1 MSRAGGALAVAL
13 VLWLP
18 SGCHHAARPP
28 ATPLTGHYHTVARG
42 ETLSL
47 LSTRFAVPVEDLVE
61 LNAIVDP
68 DRVEEGT
75 ELFIPDPRPE
85 ARPPVRRPR
94 PAPWP
99 AASRPL
105 PPASIAGPPPALAGA
120 LAWPVEAPVT
130 SGFGR
135 RDGYPHEGIDLGV
148 PDGTAVRAAAAGQV
162 VVAGERLSGY
172 GRLLVVDHG
181 DGLSTVYAHNSE
193 LVVAEGDSV
202 NRGQIIA
209 MSGHTGRVT
218 APHLHF
224 EVRRDGEAV
233 DPLPYLMARPSPR

>member
-1 MSRAGGALAVAL
+1 MLAVAA
-13 VLWLP
+13 WLA
-18 SGCHHAARPP
+18 SGCHHATRPP
-28 ATPLTGHYHTVARG
+28 ATALPGHFHTVARG
-42 ETLSL
+42 ETLAL
-47 LSTRFAVPVEDLVE
+47 LSARFAVPVDDLVE
-61 LNAIVDP
+61 LNAIVEP
-68 DRVEEGT
+68 DRVGEGT

-85 ARPPVRRPR
+85 ARPPARRRRSGALPSTPR
-94 PAPWP
+94 PPLP
-99 AASRPL
+99 AA
-105 PPASIAGPPPALAGA
+105 IAAPPPALAGA
-120 LAWPVEAPVT
+120 LSWPVEAPVT

-181 DGLSTVYAHNSE
+181 AGLSTVYAHNSE

-202 NRGQIIA
+202 SRGQVIA
-209 MSGHTGRVT
+209 LSGHTGRVT

-233 DPLPYLMARPSPR
+233 DPLPYLGARVAPR